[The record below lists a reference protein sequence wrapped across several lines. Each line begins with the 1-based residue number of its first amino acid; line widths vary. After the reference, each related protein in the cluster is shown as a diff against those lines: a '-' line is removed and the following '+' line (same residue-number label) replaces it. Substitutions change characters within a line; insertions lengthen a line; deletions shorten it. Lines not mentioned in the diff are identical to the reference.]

1 MKAFFMTYI
10 SVHLGMKILLL
21 LLTFT
26 LLINCTNPKED
37 DPTKE
42 LYSIELV
49 VLGIAQDAGF
59 PQAGCE
65 KENCQLFWDGK
76 VEARH
81 ATSLGLIDHNTN
93 QYWIFEATPDFKYQL
108 HEIQKLAN
116 TTDNPSGI
124 FLTHAHIGHYTG
136 IMHLGHEVMGAS
148 NVPVYA
154 MPRMK
159 SYLEDNGP
167 WSQLVSKSNIS
178 IKSLTHDSTINLK
191 SSISVTPFLV
201 PHRDEY
207 SETVGYKIKNASK
220 TVLFIPDINKWDIWE
235 RSIIEEIASVD
246 YAFID
251 ATFYNQNEL
260 PGRDI
265 SKIPHPFVEESM
277 DLFKNL
283 ASSEK
288 AKVYFIHFNHTNP
301 LILDSPQ
308 RKLVKKLGYNVA
320 FEGMRINLDS

>member
-1 MKAFFMTYI
+1 MTKI
-10 SVHLGMKILLL
+10 SVHLGMKSFLLL
-21 LLTFT
+21 LVLPIVISCSNQNEKTPRKQ
-26 LLINCTNPKED
+26 LHN
-37 DPTKE
+37 
-42 LYSIELV
+42 IELV

-59 PQAGCE
+59 PQTGCE
-65 KENCQLFWDGK
+65 KENCTKYWNGE

-81 ATSLGLIDHNTN
+81 ATSLGLVDRKTN
-93 QYWIFEATPDFKYQL
+93 QYWLFEGTPDFKYQL

-136 IMHLGHEVMGAS
+136 IMHLGHEVMGTS

-154 MPRMK
+154 MPKMK

-167 WSQLVSKSNIS
+167 WSQLVSKGNIS
-178 IKSLTHDSTINLK
+178 IKSLAHDSTINLNA
-191 SSISVTPFLV
+191 SISITPFLV

-207 SETVGYKIKNASK
+207 SETVGYKIATSSK

-235 RSIIEEIASVD
+235 RSIIEEIAKVD

-251 ATFYNQNEL
+251 ATFYDQNEL

-265 SKIPHPFVEESM
+265 SDIPHPFVEESIE
-277 DLFKNL
+277 LFKDL
-283 ASSEK
+283 PDSEK
-288 AKVYFIHFNHTNP
+288 AKIHFIHFNHTNP
-301 LILDSPQ
+301 LILDSPD
-308 RKLVKKLGYNVA
+308 RKNIENLGYKVA
-320 FEGMRINLDS
+320 FEGMKLNLHN